1 MIITIDG
8 PSASG
13 KTSIAR
19 MLAQQLN
26 FYYISSGMLFRG
38 LAYILVHEFRY
49 TPDKLLHTRFEDVQ
63 RALDPQRL
71 IYEYDKENAEQ
82 LFFDGVNISNQ
93 LRDKKITEYA
103 SILATQEVVRDALVQ
118 LQHRIANQHNIIAEG
133 RDTGSIIFP
142 QAAVKFYLTASLT
155 VRAQRW
161 YSDQKTKGRELS
173 LETAH
178 AEVQKRDER
187 DMNRAIAPL
196 VIPQKA
202 VIVDDSNLSKEQVIT
217 LMLEHIKSANQNR

>member
-49 TPDKLLHTRFEDVQ
+49 SSESLLHARSEDVKT
-63 RALDPQRL
+63 ALHPERL
-71 IYEYDKENAEQ
+71 VYHYSKENAEQ
-82 LFFDGVNISNQ
+82 LFYDGVNISNQ

-103 SILATQEVVRDALVQ
+103 SQLATQEIVRDALVQ
-118 LQHRIANQHNIIAEG
+118 LQHRIADHHDIIVEG

-161 YSDQKTKGRELS
+161 YSDQKAKGRDLS

-202 VIVDDSNLSKEQVIT
+202 VIVDDSNLSKEKVIT
-217 LMLEHIKSANQNR
+217 LMLEHIKSAHQNR

>member
-8 PSASG
+8 PTASG

-19 MLAQQLN
+19 MLAKHLD

-49 TPDKLLHTRFEDVQ
+49 NAESLMHARQEDVQ
-63 RALDPQRL
+63 RAVDPERL
-71 IYEYDKENAEQ
+71 VYLYTKQNGEQ

-103 SILATQEVVRDALVQ
+103 SLLGAQEIVRDALVH
-118 LQHRIANQHNIIAEG
+118 LQHCLATHHNIIAEG

-142 QAAVKFYLTASLT
+142 QATVKFYLTASQSI
-155 VRAQRW
+155 RAGRW
-161 YSDQKTKGRELS
+161 YSDQKLKGRELS
-173 LETAH
+173 LEQAQL
-178 AEVQKRDER
+178 EVQERDER
-187 DMNRAIAPL
+187 DMNRVIAPL
-196 VIPQKA
+196 VIPKNA
-202 VIVDDSNLSKEQVIT
+202 IIIDDSELLKEQVLA
-217 LMLEHIKSANQNR
+217 LMLAHIKTVNQNR

>member
-8 PSASG
+8 PTASG

-19 MLAQQLN
+19 MLAQHLD

-49 TPDKLLHTRFEDVQ
+49 NAESLMHARQEDVQ
-63 RALDPQRL
+63 RAVDPERL
-71 IYEYDKENAEQ
+71 IYLYTKPNGEQ

-103 SILATQEVVRDALVQ
+103 SLLGAQEIVRDALVH
-118 LQHRIANQHNIIAEG
+118 LQHCLATHHNIIAEG

-142 QAAVKFYLTASLT
+142 QAAVKFYLTASLM

-161 YSDQKTKGRELS
+161 YSDQKAKGRELS